1 LVEDAVVAKEVVE
14 VALVVVLFAR
24 FGRKNSVPRV
34 SVALMRASARAG
46 VKYRFEPSRTLVVR
60 SPRDE
65 VASCWYPPPVYAP
78 RRMPATDGE
87 EIPVPPPAA
96 VRTPAMVLVKVMV
109 LPDAVMVVDA
119 VSPWY
124 AVDEVANVIAGPTWS
139 APTGPME
146 VTAERRPWVR
156 QVPPCAKQPP
166 LVRLIPEANVD
177 VAPAP

>member
-1 LVEDAVVAKEVVE
+1 MVEDAVVAKEVVE

-156 QVPPCAKQPP
+156 QVPPTA
-166 LVRLIPEANVD
+166 
-177 VAPAP
+177 